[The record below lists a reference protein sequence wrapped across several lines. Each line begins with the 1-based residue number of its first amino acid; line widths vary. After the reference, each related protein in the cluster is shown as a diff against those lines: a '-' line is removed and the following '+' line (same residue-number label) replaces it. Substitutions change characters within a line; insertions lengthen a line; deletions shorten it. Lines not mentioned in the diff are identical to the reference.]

1 MTQAHRFQSIDIM
14 KGIIILLM
22 LFVNNIF
29 LPDLPPWLS
38 GIEQGNNGWG
48 IAGWVFPAFLF
59 MAGMTI
65 PFAIQKKINDGFTSY
80 DISRQIF
87 GKSIILI
94 TIGVMMVN
102 TYRVNPELTGFSG
115 YLWALLLFFAVFLV
129 WNRYPEKENN
139 FFTVTGFRFL
149 GLAILVFLVFKF
161 KSGSFEN
168 NGSLVAG
175 WWDLPGLLG
184 WGYLVSAFTF
194 LAFRNSIAGTILFW
208 LLFLALNI
216 LWKLNLMD
224 AIDPVR
230 KYLGVITDGHIP
242 FIMLSGHL
250 TGLILKR
257 FSAKESEKIILF
269 ILPAGIIM
277 LITGLLL
284 KINYFKEGLYGNPAL
299 TMLWIGIY
307 MIIFIMIFWIT
318 DIKNKE
324 RWFLLFKAAGEN
336 AFTTYFAS
344 FFFYNLICLFHFPL
358 FFYKQS
364 GNQLVAFAGSAL
376 WALLIIWIISFII
389 RLNISLKI

>member
-1 MTQAHRFQSIDIM
+1 MTQSHRFQSIDIM
-14 KGIIILLM
+14 KGIIVLLM

-29 LPDLPPWLS
+29 LPDLPQWLS
-38 GIEQGNNGWG
+38 NNEQLNNSWN

-65 PFAIQKKINDGFTSY
+65 PFAIQKKINNGFTSY

-87 GKSIILI
+87 GKSLILL

-102 TYRVNPELTGFSG
+102 TYRVNPDLTGISR
-115 YLWALLLFFAVFLV
+115 YLWALLLFIAVFLV

-194 LAFRNSIAGTILFW
+194 LAFRNSFPGTILIW

-216 LWKLNLMD
+216 LWKLNLMN
-224 AIDPVR
+224 AIDLVR
-230 KYLGVITDGHIP
+230 KYLGPITDGNVPLIV
-242 FIMLSGHL
+242 LSGHL

-257 FSAKESEKIILF
+257 FSSKESGKIIL
-269 ILPAGIIM
+269 IIIPAGIIM
-277 LITGLLL
+277 FITGFIL
-284 KINYFKEGLYGNPAL
+284 KINYFTEVQYGNPAL

-307 MIIFIMIFWIT
+307 MIIFIMIFWIA
-318 DIKNKE
+318 DIKNKG
-324 RWFLLFKAAGEN
+324 RWFLLFKPAGEN
-336 AFTTYFAS
+336 PLTTYFAS
-344 FFFYNLICLFHFPL
+344 FVFCNLILLCHLPL

-364 GNQLVAFAGSAL
+364 GNHFVAFAGSAI
-376 WALLIIWIISFII
+376 WALLMTWITSFII
-389 RLNISLKI
+389 RLNIRLKI

>member
-1 MTQAHRFQSIDIM
+1 MTQSHRFQSIDIM

-38 GIEQGNNGWG
+38 GIDQGNTGWG
-48 IAGWVFPAFLF
+48 ITGWVFPAFLF
-59 MAGMTI
+59 MAGMTV
-65 PFAIQKKINDGFTSY
+65 PFAIQKKINNGFTSY

-102 TYRVNPELTGFSG
+102 TYRVNPDLTGLSR
-115 YLWALLLFFAVFLV
+115 YLWAFLLFIAVFLV

-149 GLAILVFLVFKF
+149 GLATLVFLVFKF

-168 NGSLVAG
+168 NGSLVPG

-194 LAFRNSIAGTILFW
+194 LALRNSFPGTILIW

-230 KYLGVITDGHIP
+230 RYLGPLTDGNVP
-242 FIMLSGHL
+242 FIVLSGHL

-257 FSAKESEKIILF
+257 FSAKDSRKIIW
-269 ILPAGIIM
+269 IIIPAGIIM
-277 LITGLLL
+277 FFSGFLL
-284 KINYFKEGLYGNPAL
+284 KINYFTEGQYANPAL

-307 MIIFIMIFWIT
+307 MIIFIMILWIT

-324 RWFLLFKAAGEN
+324 RGFLLFKSAGEN
-336 AFTTYFAS
+336 PLTTYLAS
-344 FFFYNLICLFHFPL
+344 FVLYNLILLCHLPL

-364 GNQLVAFAGSAL
+364 GNQFVVFAGSAI
-376 WALLIIWIISFII
+376 WALLITWIISYII
-389 RLNISLKI
+389 RLNIRLKI